1 MQTNKK
7 KPDKREIWTD
17 EDYCQ
22 LLIYSYQG
30 TDRKTLQSI
39 LGRST
44 AKIFSKLQKHMLLAK
59 NVIKSLIS
67 SPIKSLSDRI
77 TMQHLEQICPGCFKN
92 IQRYLIVMKTLALYL
107 ESQNLATFKKAQV
120 TRMIPQFL
128 QESTEDVNQL
138 TI

>member
-1 MQTNKK
+1 MQSNKK
-7 KPDKREIWTD
+7 KPEKREIWTD

-30 TDRKTLQSI
+30 KDRKTLQSI

-59 NVIKSLIS
+59 SVIKSMIS

-77 TMQHLEQICPGCFKN
+77 TMQHLEQISPGCFRN

-107 ESQNLATFKKAQV
+107 KSQDLASSKREQV

>member
-1 MQTNKK
+1 MQSSKK
-7 KPDKREIWTD
+7 KPEKREIWTD

-30 TDRKTLQSI
+30 ADRKTLQTI

-92 IQRYLIVMKTLALYL
+92 IQRYLIVMR
-107 ESQNLATFKKAQV
+107 NLAVYLDSQDLPRFK
-120 TRMIPQFL
+120 R
-128 QESTEDVNQL
+128 N
-138 TI
+138 